1 MKECSTYLEIF
12 QCDLVKLN
20 TLDFTKTTNIKVFYT
35 IIYYMYISHVH
46 TNTQIYV
53 KTVFKLVKKNN
64 MRGYK
69 QNGHITGT

>member
-1 MKECSTYLEIF
+1 MKECSTYLEIS
-12 QCDLVKLN
+12 QYDLVKLN

-64 MRGYK
+64 MSGYK
-69 QNGHITGT
+69 